1 MRKIRKTN
9 RVFTLVIV
17 ALFSTLFIMCK
28 EAKKDANTVG
38 INDVEKSDIVT
49 VKSPQKL
56 KEEFIDK
63 RFGMFICYNI
73 MSYGAEW
80 GEANYPIDSFNPQ
93 KLDCNQWA
101 DAAVSAGMTFGLLTT
116 KHHEGFALWDS
127 KYSDYDVAS
136 TPYKKDIV
144 RQYTDA
150 FRAKGLGVGLY
161 YSIWDSTNGVEKDM
175 ITEEKLDFIK
185 GQITELLT
193 NYGKVDYFVMDG
205 WFWRMGHKEVPYNEI
220 RALIRELQPEC
231 LITDHTHLQAP
242 YHMDI
247 PYYEGPFG
255 AYPTEDNT
263 MASAL
268 GHCSVKGN
276 GWFWSD
282 KTPNGL
288 IKGDGVETI
297 LKKLNDCEDRYCN
310 FMLNCM
316 PNRDGLLDPIYTNML
331 TEIGSKWKP
340 DSSRPTLPNQGPQ
353 IIATAPI
360 KSVTASSGKSE
371 NLYDARQVKTDH
383 FHWESDASFPQTIVM
398 DLGEV
403 LENIDVLTVVP
414 NHRCKPAPEAALAEG
429 NITYAK
435 VYASKDNV
443 NYKEIASQ
451 KWESNAKYRTLSFP
465 KSDVRYL
472 KLEILEANG
481 DKAIIAELEVGRSS
495 VD

>member
-1 MRKIRKTN
+1 MQKINRILFQVTVVLFSMLFITCKDAKKETTSVANDEVKKTN
-9 RVFTLVIV
+9 TVI
-17 ALFSTLFIMCK
+17 
-28 EAKKDANTVG
+28 N
-38 INDVEKSDIVT
+38 
-49 VKSPQKL
+49 KSPQQL

-80 GEANYPIDSFNPQ
+80 GEANYPIESFNPQ

-101 DAAVSAGMTFGLLTT
+101 EAAVSAGMKFGLLTT
-116 KHHEGFALWDS
+116 KHHEGFALWDT

-144 RQYTDA
+144 RQYVDA

-161 YSIWDSTNGVEKDM
+161 YSIWDSTNDVEKDR
-175 ITEEKLDFIK
+175 IDEEKLGFIK

-205 WFWRMGHKEVPYNEI
+205 WFWRMGHKEVPYHEI
-220 RALIRELQPEC
+220 RALIRELQPDC

-247 PYYEGPFG
+247 PYFEGPFG
-255 AYPTEDNT
+255 AYPAEGNT

-276 GWFWSD
+276 GWFWNE

-316 PNRDGLLDPIYTNML
+316 PNRDGLLDPIYINML
-331 TEIGSKWKP
+331 AEIGSKWKP
-340 DSSRPTLPNQGPQ
+340 NLSRASLPNQGPQ
-353 IIATAPI
+353 IITTAPI
-360 KSVTASSGKSE
+360 QSVSASSGKSE
-371 NLYDARQVKTDH
+371 NLYDAKQVKTDH
-383 FHWESDASFPQTIVM
+383 FHWESDTNFPQNIVI

-403 LENIDVLTVVP
+403 VSDIDVLTVVP
-414 NHRCKPAPEAALAEG
+414 NHRCKPAPETALAEG
-429 NITYAK
+429 NITFAK
-435 VYASKDNV
+435 VYGSKDNKS
-443 NYKEIASQ
+443 YQELATQ
-451 KWESNAKYRTLSFP
+451 KWEVNSKYRTIAFP

-481 DKAIIAELEVGRSS
+481 DKAIVAELEVGKSLM
-495 VD
+495 D

>member
-1 MRKIRKTN
+1 MKQKKALKFSMFN
-9 RVFTLVIV
+9 VILI
-17 ALFSTLFIMCK
+17 LFSAILFTCK
-28 EAKKDANTVG
+28 DSKETNNTA
-38 INDVEKSDIVT
+38 SDIEIG
-49 VKSPQKL
+49 KADSIKIKPSQKL

-80 GEANYPIDSFNPQ
+80 GEANYPLDSFNPQ

-101 DAAVSAGMTFGLLTT
+101 DAAISAGMTFGLLTT
-116 KHHEGFALWDS
+116 KHHEGFSLWDS
-127 KYSDYDVAS
+127 KYTEYDVAS
-136 TPYKKDIV
+136 TAYKKDIV
-144 RQYTDA
+144 RQYVDA

-161 YSIWDSTNGVEKDM
+161 YSIWDSTNGVDKGKID
-175 ITEEKLDFIK
+175 TEKLSFIK

-205 WFWRMGHKEVPYNEI
+205 WYWRMGHKEVPYHEI

-242 YHMDI
+242 FHMDI
-247 PYYEGPFG
+247 PYFEGPFG
-255 AYPTEDNT
+255 AYPAEDNT

-276 GWFWSD
+276 GWFWSE
-282 KTPNGL
+282 KTPDGL

-297 LKKLNDCEDRYCN
+297 LNKLNDCENRYCN

-331 TEIGSKWKP
+331 TEIGKQWKP
-340 DSSRPTLPNQGPQ
+340 NLSRPTLPNQGPQ
-353 IIATAPI
+353 IITTAPI
-360 KSVTASSGKSE
+360 QSVTASSGESE
-371 NLYDARQVKTDH
+371 NLYDARQVGTNH
-383 FHWESDASFPQTIVM
+383 FHWESDKSFPQTIVM

-403 LENIDVLTVVP
+403 VENIDVLTIVP

-443 NYKEIASQ
+443 NFKEIASE
-451 KWESNAKYRTLSFP
+451 KWEANSKYRLLALP
-465 KSDVRYL
+465 KTDLRYL

-481 DKAIIAELEVGRSS
+481 EQAIIAELELGQSE
-495 VD
+495 